1 MKKKLLILLMAGL
14 LAVGCTS
21 PKDDKAGEDKKAAE
35 NSEKTDANENKD
47 ANENADAKEDANAEA
62 GFKAHAISELEK
74 IAETYKKST
83 LAKDAIAELE
93 KIQEDAD
100 TMTFTDDTGRESVTV
115 KKRPKKVAVF
125 YSSYASMYDELGG
138 KIDLIIGGD
147 NAVEVYKF
155 QRGKDITEGKN
166 VIVTSPSG
174 KNWDVEKIIA
184 EKPDLIICAMTSNG
198 YGTIEEAAKA
208 AGIDLI
214 GISFNGVRDY
224 AKWAYIYT
232 SLNDNQEAFD
242 NVALKTIEGVSKI
255 IEEVPIRD
263 HKPQVISIMPVAK
276 GIKGNYTQSDLGTI
290 LQDLGTQNR
299 LGGEVKKGASP
310 RVDIS
315 IEDIVKMNP
324 EYIFIQCMNS
334 EDYARESVEKYL
346 SSTDAWAKV
355 DAVAN
360 GHVYYLPRGLFHN
373 KPNSKYVDAY
383 QMIFD
388 YLYK

>member
-35 NSEKTDANENKD
+35 ASEKTDATESAETNTNT
-47 ANENADAKEDANAEA
+47 EA

-100 TMTFTDDTGRESVTV
+100 SMTFTDDTGRESVTV

-184 EKPDLIICAMTSNG
+184 EKPDLIICAITSDA
-198 YGTIEEAAKA
+198 YKTIEGPAKA
-208 AGIDLI
+208 AGIDVI

-242 NVALKTIEGVSKI
+242 NVALKTIEGVSKT

-263 HKPQVISIMPVAK
+263 HKPHVLSIMPVAK

-290 LQDLGTQNR
+290 LQDLGCQNQ
-299 LGGEVKKGASP
+299 LGGEVEKGASP

-315 IEDIVKMNP
+315 IEDIVMMDP
-324 EYIFIQCMNS
+324 EYIFIQCMYS
-334 EDYARESVEKYL
+334 EDYAKESVEKYL
-346 SSTDAWAKV
+346 SSTDAWAKI
-355 DAVAN
+355 DAVSN
-360 GHVYYLPRGLFHN
+360 NHVYYLPRGLFHN
-373 KPNSKYVDAY
+373 KPNSKYVYAY

>member
-21 PKDDKAGEDKKAAE
+21 PKSEKAVEDKKAAE
-35 NSEKTDANENKD
+35 VRENTDA
-47 ANENADAKEDANAEA
+47 EDDKVDVSSESLEP

-100 TMTFTDDTGRESVTV
+100 TMTFTDDTGRESLTV
-115 KKRPKKVAVF
+115 KKRPQKVAVF

-208 AGIDLI
+208 AGIDVI

-255 IEEVPIRD
+255 IDEVPIRD
-263 HKPQVISIMPVAK
+263 HKPHVISIMPVAK
-276 GIKGNYTQSDLGTI
+276 GVKGNYTQSDLGTI
-290 LQDLGTQNR
+290 LQDLGCQNQ
-299 LGGEVKKGASP
+299 LGGEVEKGASP

-315 IEDIVKMNP
+315 IEDIVMMEP

-360 GHVYYLPRGLFHN
+360 NQVYYLPRGLFHN

>member
-1 MKKKLLILLMAGL
+1 MKKKLLIILMAGL

-35 NSEKTDANENKD
+35 TSEKTDAT
-47 ANENADAKEDANAEA
+47 ENAETNTNTEA

-100 TMTFTDDTGRESVTV
+100 TMTFSDDSGRESVTV
-115 KKRPKKVAVF
+115 KKRPQKVAVF

-184 EKPDLIICAMTSNG
+184 EKPDLIICAITSDA
-198 YGTIEEAAKA
+198 YKTIEGPAKA
-208 AGIDLI
+208 AGIDVI

-242 NVALKTIEGVSKI
+242 NVALKTIESVSKI
-255 IEEVPIRD
+255 IDQVPIRD
-263 HKPQVISIMPVAK
+263 HKPHVLSIMPVAK

-290 LQDLGTQNR
+290 LQDLGCQNQ
-299 LGGEVKKGASP
+299 LSGEVEKGASP

-315 IEDIVKMNP
+315 IEDIVMMDP
-324 EYIFIQCMNS
+324 EFIFIQCMYS
-334 EDYARESVEKYL
+334 EDYAKESVEKYL
-346 SSTDAWAKV
+346 SSTDAWAKI

-360 GHVYYLPRGLFHN
+360 NHVYYLPRGLFHN

>member
-21 PKDDKAGEDKKAAE
+21 PKSEKAVEDKKAAE
-35 NSEKTDANENKD
+35 VRENTDA
-47 ANENADAKEDANAEA
+47 EDDKVDVSSESLEP

-93 KIQEDAD
+93 KIQEDED
-100 TMTFTDDTGRESVTV
+100 TMTFTDDTGRESLTV
-115 KKRPKKVAVF
+115 KKRPQKVAVF

-208 AGIDLI
+208 AGIDVI

-255 IEEVPIRD
+255 IDQVPIRD
-263 HKPQVISIMPVAK
+263 HKPHVLSIMPVAK
-276 GIKGNYTQSDLGTI
+276 GVKGNYTQSDLGTI
-290 LQDLGTQNR
+290 LQDLGCQNQ
-299 LGGEVKKGASP
+299 LGGEVEKGASP

-315 IEDIVKMNP
+315 IEDIVMMEP

-360 GHVYYLPRGLFHN
+360 NQVYYLPRGLFHN

>member
-14 LAVGCTS
+14 LAVGCTG
-21 PKDDKAGEDKKAAE
+21 PKDDKKAEDKKAAE
-35 NSEKTDANENKD
+35 VRENTDAQDDKVDVSSETL
-47 ANENADAKEDANAEA
+47 EH

-100 TMTFTDDTGRESVTV
+100 TMTFIDDTGRESVTV
-115 KKRPKKVAVF
+115 KKRPQKVAVF

-208 AGIDLI
+208 AGIDVI

-255 IEEVPIRD
+255 IDQVPIRD
-263 HKPQVISIMPVAK
+263 HKPHVISIMPVAK
-276 GIKGNYTQSDLGTI
+276 GVKGNYTQSDLGTI
-290 LQDLGTQNR
+290 LQDLGCQNQ
-299 LGGEVKKGASP
+299 LGGEVEKGASP

-315 IEDIVKMNP
+315 IEDIVMMDP

-346 SSTDAWAKV
+346 SSTDAWAKIG
-355 DAVAN
+355 AVAN
-360 GHVYYLPRGLFHN
+360 NQVYYLPRGLFHN

>member
-14 LAVGCTS
+14 LAVGCTG
-21 PKDDKAGEDKKAAE
+21 PKDDKAEEDKKAAE
-35 NSEKTDANENKD
+35 VRENTDAQDNKVD
-47 ANENADAKEDANAEA
+47 MASETKEP

-100 TMTFTDDTGRESVTV
+100 TMTFTDDTGRESLTV
-115 KKRPKKVAVF
+115 KKRPQKVAVF

-208 AGIDLI
+208 AGIDVI

-255 IEEVPIRD
+255 IDEVPIRD
-263 HKPQVISIMPVAK
+263 HKPHVISIMPVAK
-276 GIKGNYTQSDLGTI
+276 GVKGNYTQSDLGTI
-290 LQDLGTQNR
+290 LQDLGCQNQ
-299 LGGEVKKGASP
+299 LGGEVEKGASP

-315 IEDIVKMNP
+315 IEDIVMMEP

-360 GHVYYLPRGLFHN
+360 NQVYYLPRGLFHN

>member
-14 LAVGCTS
+14 LAVGCTG
-21 PKDDKAGEDKKAAE
+21 PKDDKKAEDKKAAE
-35 NSEKTDANENKD
+35 VRENTDA
-47 ANENADAKEDANAEA
+47 EDDKVDVSSESLEP

-115 KKRPKKVAVF
+115 KKRPQKVAVF

-208 AGIDLI
+208 AGIDVI

-242 NVALKTIEGVSKI
+242 NVALKTIESVSKI
-255 IEEVPIRD
+255 IDEVPIRD
-263 HKPQVISIMPVAK
+263 HKPHVLSIMPVAK
-276 GIKGNYTQSDLGTI
+276 GVKGNYTQSDLGTI
-290 LQDLGTQNR
+290 LQDLGCQNQ
-299 LGGEVKKGASP
+299 LGGEVEKGASP

-315 IEDIVKMNP
+315 IEDIVMMDP

-346 SSTDAWAKV
+346 SSTDAWAKI

-360 GHVYYLPRGLFHN
+360 DHVYYLPRGLFHN

>member
-1 MKKKLLILLMAGL
+1 MKKKLLIILMAGL

-21 PKDDKAGEDKKAAE
+21 QKDDKKAEDKKAAE
-35 NSEKTDANENKD
+35 TSEKTDATESAETNTNT
-47 ANENADAKEDANAEA
+47 EA

-166 VIVTSPSG
+166 VIITSPSG

-208 AGIDLI
+208 AGIDVI
-214 GISFNGVRDY
+214 GISFNDVRDY

-255 IEEVPIRD
+255 IDQVPIRD
-263 HKPQVISIMPVAK
+263 HKPHVLSIMPVAK

-290 LQDLGTQNR
+290 LQDLGCQNQ
-299 LGGEVKKGASP
+299 LGGEVEKGASP

-315 IEDIVKMNP
+315 IEDIVMMDP
-324 EYIFIQCMNS
+324 EYIFIQCMYS
-334 EDYARESVEKYL
+334 EDYAKESVEKYL
-346 SSTDAWAKV
+346 SSTDAWAKI
-355 DAVAN
+355 DAVSN
-360 GHVYYLPRGLFHN
+360 NHVYYLPRGLFHN

>member
-1 MKKKLLILLMAGL
+1 MKKKLLILLMVGL

-35 NSEKTDANENKD
+35 ASEKTDATESAETNTNT
-47 ANENADAKEDANAEA
+47 EA

-184 EKPDLIICAMTSNG
+184 EKPDLIICAITSDA
-198 YGTIEEAAKA
+198 YKTIEGPAKA
-208 AGIDLI
+208 AGIDVI

-232 SLNDNQEAFD
+232 SLNDNKEAFD

-263 HKPQVISIMPVAK
+263 HKPHVLSIMPVAK

-290 LQDLGTQNR
+290 LQDLGCQNQ
-299 LGGEVKKGASP
+299 LGGEVEKGASP

-315 IEDIVKMNP
+315 IEDIVMMDP
-324 EYIFIQCMNS
+324 EYIFIQCMYS
-334 EDYARESVEKYL
+334 EDYAKESVEKYL
-346 SSTDAWAKV
+346 SSTDAWAKI
-355 DAVAN
+355 DAVSN
-360 GHVYYLPRGLFHN
+360 NHVYYLPRGLFHN

-383 QMIFD
+383 QMIFY

>member
-35 NSEKTDANENKD
+35 ASEKTDATESAETNTNT
-47 ANENADAKEDANAEA
+47 EA

-184 EKPDLIICAMTSNG
+184 EKPDLIICAITSDA
-198 YGTIEEAAKA
+198 YKTIEGPAKA
-208 AGIDLI
+208 AGIDVI

-232 SLNDNQEAFD
+232 SLNDNKEAFD

-263 HKPQVISIMPVAK
+263 HKPHVLSIMPVAK

-290 LQDLGTQNR
+290 LQDLGCQNQ
-299 LGGEVKKGASP
+299 LGGEVEKGASP

-315 IEDIVKMNP
+315 IEDIVMMDP
-324 EYIFIQCMNS
+324 EYIFIQCMYS
-334 EDYARESVEKYL
+334 EDYAKESVEKYL
-346 SSTDAWAKV
+346 SSTDAWAKI
-355 DAVAN
+355 DAVSN
-360 GHVYYLPRGLFHN
+360 NHVYYLPRGLFHN

-383 QMIFD
+383 QMIFY

>member
-1 MKKKLLILLMAGL
+1 MKKKLLIILMAGL

-21 PKDDKAGEDKKAAE
+21 PKDDKAGEDKKTAE
-35 NSEKTDANENKD
+35 VTENTDAQDDKVDVASET
-47 ANENADAKEDANAEA
+47 KEP
-62 GFKAHAISELEK
+62 GLKAHAISELEK

-100 TMTFTDDTGRESVTV
+100 TMTFTDDSGRESVTV
-115 KKRPKKVAVF
+115 KKRPQKVAVF

-155 QRGKDITEGKN
+155 QRGKDITDGKN

-224 AKWAYIYT
+224 AKWSYIYT

-255 IEEVPIRD
+255 IDQVPIRD
-263 HKPQVISIMPVAK
+263 NKPHVLSIMPVAK
-276 GIKGNYTQSDLGTI
+276 GVKGNYTQSDLGTI
-290 LQDLGTQNR
+290 LQDLGCQNQ
-299 LGGEVKKGASP
+299 LGGEVEKGASP

-315 IEDIVKMNP
+315 IEDIVMMEP

-346 SSTDAWAKV
+346 SSTDAWAKI

-360 GHVYYLPRGLFHN
+360 NRVYYLPRGLFHN

>member
-1 MKKKLLILLMAGL
+1 MRKKLLILLMAGL

-21 PKDDKAGEDKKAAE
+21 PKDEKAGEDKKASE
-35 NSEKTDANENKD
+35 TSEKTDANENKD
-47 ANENADAKEDANAEA
+47 ANESADASETKEP
-62 GFKAHAISELEK
+62 GFKAHAIDELEK

-100 TMTFTDDTGRESVTV
+100 TMTFSDDSGRESVTV
-115 KKRPKKVAVF
+115 KKRPQKVAVF

-184 EKPDLIICAMTSNG
+184 EKPDLIICAITSDA
-198 YGTIEEAAKA
+198 YKTIEGPAKA
-208 AGIDLI
+208 AGIDVI

-255 IEEVPIRD
+255 IDQVPIRD
-263 HKPQVISIMPVAK
+263 HKPHVISIMPVAK
-276 GIKGNYTQSDLGTI
+276 GVKGNYTQSDLGTI
-290 LQDLGTQNR
+290 LQDLGCQNQ
-299 LGGEVKKGASP
+299 LGGEVEKGASP

-315 IEDIVKMNP
+315 IEDIVMMDP
-324 EYIFIQCMNS
+324 EYIFIQCMYS
-334 EDYARESVEKYL
+334 EDYAKESVEKYL
-346 SSTDAWAKV
+346 SSTDAWAKI

-360 GHVYYLPRGLFHN
+360 NHVYYLPRGLFHN

>member
-21 PKDDKAGEDKKAAE
+21 PKEDKAGEDKKAAE
-35 NSEKTDANENKD
+35 TSEKTDATESAETNTNT
-47 ANENADAKEDANAEA
+47 EA

-100 TMTFTDDTGRESVTV
+100 NMTFTDDTGRESVTV

-184 EKPDLIICAMTSNG
+184 EKPDLIICAMTSNC

-208 AGIDLI
+208 AGIDVI

-255 IEEVPIRD
+255 IDQVPIRD
-263 HKPQVISIMPVAK
+263 HKPHVLSIMPVAK

-290 LQDLGTQNR
+290 LQDLGCQNQ
-299 LGGEVKKGASP
+299 LGGEVEKGASP

-315 IEDIVKMNP
+315 IEDIVMMDP
-324 EYIFIQCMNS
+324 EYIFIQCMYS
-334 EDYARESVEKYL
+334 EDYAKESVEKYL
-346 SSTDAWAKV
+346 SSTDAWAKI

-360 GHVYYLPRGLFHN
+360 NHVYYLPRGLFHN

>member
-35 NSEKTDANENKD
+35 TSEKIDANENTDAKDD
-47 ANENADAKEDANAEA
+47 ANTEA

-100 TMTFTDDTGRESVTV
+100 TITFTDDTGRESVTV

-184 EKPDLIICAMTSNG
+184 EKPDLIICAITSDA
-198 YGTIEEAAKA
+198 YKTIEGPAKA
-208 AGIDLI
+208 AGIDVI

-242 NVALKTIEGVSKI
+242 NVALKTIEGKKKI
-255 IEEVPIRD
+255 IDQVPIRD
-263 HKPQVISIMPVAK
+263 HKPHVLSIMPVAK

-290 LQDLGTQNR
+290 LQDLGCQNQ
-299 LGGEVKKGASP
+299 LGGEVEKGASP

-315 IEDIVKMNP
+315 IEDIVMMDP
-324 EYIFIQCMNS
+324 EYIFIQCMYS
-334 EDYARESVEKYL
+334 EDYAKESVEKYL
-346 SSTDAWAKV
+346 SSTDAWAKI

-360 GHVYYLPRGLFHN
+360 NHVYYLPRGLFHN

>member
-21 PKDDKAGEDKKAAE
+21 PKDDKKAEDKKAAE
-35 NSEKTDANENKD
+35 VRENTDA
-47 ANENADAKEDANAEA
+47 EDDKVDVSSETLEP
-62 GFKAHAISELEK
+62 GFKAHAIYELEK

-115 KKRPKKVAVF
+115 KKRPQKVAVF

-208 AGIDLI
+208 AGIDVI

-255 IEEVPIRD
+255 IDEVPIRD
-263 HKPQVISIMPVAK
+263 HKPHVLSIMPVAK
-276 GIKGNYTQSDLGTI
+276 GVKGNYTQSDLGTI
-290 LQDLGTQNR
+290 LQDLGCQNQ
-299 LGGEVKKGASP
+299 LGGEVEKGASP

-315 IEDIVKMNP
+315 IEDIVMMDP

-346 SSTDAWAKV
+346 SSTDAWAKI

-360 GHVYYLPRGLFHN
+360 DHVYYLPRGLFHN

>member
-21 PKDDKAGEDKKAAE
+21 PKDDKKAEDKKAAE
-35 NSEKTDANENKD
+35 VRENTDA
-47 ANENADAKEDANAEA
+47 EDDKVDVSSESLEP

-93 KIQEDAD
+93 KIQEDVD

-115 KKRPKKVAVF
+115 KKRPQKVAVF

-208 AGIDLI
+208 AGIDVI

-255 IEEVPIRD
+255 IDEVPIRD
-263 HKPQVISIMPVAK
+263 HKPNVISIMPVAK
-276 GIKGNYTQSDLGTI
+276 GVKGNYTQSDLGTI
-290 LQDLGTQNR
+290 LQDLGCQNQ
-299 LGGEVKKGASP
+299 LGGEVEKGASP

-315 IEDIVKMNP
+315 IEDIVMMEP

-346 SSTDAWAKV
+346 SSTDAWAKI

-360 GHVYYLPRGLFHN
+360 NQVYYLPRGLFHN

>member
-21 PKDDKAGEDKKAAE
+21 PKEDKAGEDKKAAE
-35 NSEKTDANENKD
+35 DSEKID
-47 ANENADAKEDANAEA
+47 ANENADAKEDANVEA

-174 KNWDVEKIIA
+174 KNWDVEIIIA
-184 EKPDLIICAMTSNG
+184 EKPDLIICAITSDA
-198 YGTIEEAAKA
+198 YKTIEGPAKA
-208 AGIDLI
+208 AGIDVI

-263 HKPQVISIMPVAK
+263 HKPHVLSIMPVAK

-290 LQDLGTQNR
+290 LQDLGCQNQ
-299 LGGEVKKGASP
+299 LGGEVEKGASP

-315 IEDIVKMNP
+315 IEDIVMMDP
-324 EYIFIQCMNS
+324 EYIFIQCMYS
-334 EDYARESVEKYL
+334 EDYAKESVEKYL
-346 SSTDAWAKV
+346 SSTDAWAKI

-360 GHVYYLPRGLFHN
+360 NHVYYLPRGLFHN

>member
-21 PKDDKAGEDKKAAE
+21 PKEDKAGEDKKAAE
-35 NSEKTDANENKD
+35 TSEKTDATESAETNTNT
-47 ANENADAKEDANAEA
+47 EA

-74 IAETYKKST
+74 IAETYKKTT

-93 KIQEDAD
+93 RIQEDAD

-115 KKRPKKVAVF
+115 KKHPKKVAVF

-208 AGIDLI
+208 AGIDVI

-255 IEEVPIRD
+255 IDQVPIRD
-263 HKPQVISIMPVAK
+263 HKPHVLSIMPVAK

-290 LQDLGTQNR
+290 LQDLGCQNQ
-299 LGGEVKKGASP
+299 LGGEVEKGASP

-315 IEDIVKMNP
+315 IEDIVMMDP
-324 EYIFIQCMNS
+324 EYIFIQCMYS
-334 EDYARESVEKYL
+334 EDYAKESVEKYL
-346 SSTDAWAKV
+346 SSTDAWAKI

-360 GHVYYLPRGLFHN
+360 NHVYYLPRGLFHN

>member
-35 NSEKTDANENKD
+35 TSEKIDANENTDAKDD
-47 ANENADAKEDANAEA
+47 ANTEA

-100 TMTFTDDTGRESVTV
+100 TITFTDDTGRESVTV

-184 EKPDLIICAMTSNG
+184 EKPDLIICAITSDA
-198 YGTIEEAAKA
+198 YKTIEGPAKA
-208 AGIDLI
+208 AGIDVI

-255 IEEVPIRD
+255 IDQVPIRD
-263 HKPQVISIMPVAK
+263 HKPHVLSIMPVAK

-290 LQDLGTQNR
+290 LQDLGCQNQ
-299 LGGEVKKGASP
+299 LGGEVEKGASP

-315 IEDIVKMNP
+315 IEDIVMMDP
-324 EYIFIQCMNS
+324 EYIFIQCMYS
-334 EDYARESVEKYL
+334 EDYAKESVEKYL
-346 SSTDAWAKV
+346 SSTDAWAKI

-360 GHVYYLPRGLFHN
+360 NHVYYLPRGLFHN